1 MTSPLAPRALDPR
14 PRGGGVSRRS
24 RVLRGPVGSAPVEL
38 TLVGA
43 PVIVLLLV
51 LLVVCGRVVQAEL
64 QVTDAAYQAAR
75 AASLERTPGHATL
88 AARATAE
95 AALDPGGA
103 TCTDLTVT
111 VDTGGFVPGGV
122 VRVTVTCRIDLR
134 GLSGLAVPGSTTRTA
149 TRASPIDTY
158 RSAPART
165 TDNLA
170 WGQPLIRGSWRI
182 QAPAA
187 QSVRE

>member
-1 MTSPLAPRALDPR
+1 
-14 PRGGGVSRRS
+14 
-24 RVLRGPVGSAPVEL
+24 VEL

-64 QVTDAAYQAAR
+64 RVTDAAYQAAR
-75 AASLERTPGHATL
+75 AASLERTPGQATL
-88 AARATAE
+88 AARATAQ

-103 TCTDLTVT
+103 SCTDLAVT
-111 VDTGGFVPGGV
+111 VDTGSFVPGGV
-122 VRVTVTCRIDLR
+122 VRVTVTCRVDLR

-158 RSAPART
+158 RSAPAQAA
-165 TDNLA
+165 DDLA
-170 WGQPLIRGSWRI
+170 WGQSPIRGSWRI
-182 QAPAA
+182 QPPAA